1 MNRLADRPMRAEVT
15 LAVAGAGSSV
25 AVVASAAAATAFTA
39 LRLAVGAVLAPMFY
53 FIFLRA
59 LDAPL
64 AHLLI
69 VFNLSLRKLSVLPE
83 DYVEAQTE
91 YAKAYENNCCK

>member
-1 MNRLADRPMRAEVT
+1 MSLSGTEYLVT
-15 LAVAGAGSSV
+15 IGS
-25 AVVASAAAATAFTA
+25 AASAAAFAA
-39 LRLAVGAVLAPMFY
+39 LRLAVRTLLAPKFY

-83 DYVEAQTE
+83 DDVEAQAD
-91 YAKAYENNCCK
+91 YAQGHK